1 MSVSTGKIN
10 CGLLLD
16 AAEEVVT
23 RDGVTRFTLEAVARQ
38 AGLSKSG
45 LLHHFHSKEALIE
58 AVVERTVEQWRQSLQ
73 ASVEEQPLGPHRTAR
88 ALLQCSLGEMSQ
100 WNERMRR
107 SSTALLAVLVH
118 CSGKSTAISLL
129 QRFRIPDK
137 GRVLIDGHDIG
148 HVSSASLRRAIAVVF
163 QDAGLFN
170 RSIAEN
176 IRVGRPGATDEFPAS
191 PHRWCDQ
198 PFDRTKCCAAFSGC
212 R

>member
-45 LLHHFHSKEALIE
+45 LLHHFPSKEALIE

-73 ASVEEQPLGPHRTAR
+73 AAVEEQPLGPHRTAR

-118 CSGKSTAISLL
+118 CSGKSTAMHQFYQQVHAQMELESGGTATGDL
-129 QRFRIPDK
+129 
-137 GRVLIDGHDIG
+137 VLAVIDGIW
-148 HVSSASLRRAIAVVF
+148 LRWVT
-163 QDAGLFN
+163 GLAPL
-170 RSIAEN
+170 AETQIIH
-176 IRVGRPGATDEFPAS
+176 IREQLKALLPNP
-191 PHRWCDQ
+191 
-198 PFDRTKCCAAFSGC
+198 
-212 R
+212 